1 MYQTLQ
7 KLEEKMK
14 KKNEEK
20 LLKFDLQLFAEGE
33 GDTSTGGDGGSDNGN
48 NEDVDHGTDEKH
60 GEKTFTQSEVSNMM
74 AKEKKEGKRAILK
87 SLGFESEDDAKKAI
101 EGYNKYLEGQKSESE
116 KQKEAL
122 DKANSEK
129 AEALNR
135 AKAAEN
141 KVACYNSGIASEY
154 IDDVLA
160 IASTKVSDEKDLVE
174 VLKEMKEDKKY
185 ESFFEKDSSSG
196 SKHGTGSNPGH
207 SGNDNEDKNDLGKR
221 LAEQRKSSMSAVAKS
236 NFFND

>member
-1 MYQTLQ
+1 
-7 KLEEKMK
+7 MK

-20 LLKFDLQLFAEGE
+20 LLKFDLQLFAEGD
-33 GDTSTGGDGGSDNGN
+33 DTGSDNGDN
-48 NEDVDHGTDEKH
+48 NDNNNDDANHGADDQNR
-60 GEKTFTQSEVSNMM
+60 GGKTFTQSEVSNMM

-87 SLGFESEDDAKKAI
+87 ALGFESEDDAKKAL
-101 EGYNKYLEGQKSESE
+101 EDYNKYLETQKSESE

-122 DKANSEK
+122 DKANNEK
-129 AEALNR
+129 IEALNR

-141 KVACYNSGIASEY
+141 KVACYNSGIATEY

-207 SGNDNEDKNDLGKR
+207 SGNDNDDNKNGLGTR
-221 LAEQRKSSMSAVAKS
+221 LAEQRKSSIAAAGKS
-236 NFFND
+236 NYFND

>member
-1 MYQTLQ
+1 
-7 KLEEKMK
+7 MK

-20 LLKFDLQLFAEGE
+20 LLNLDLQLFAEGDE
-33 GDTSTGGDGGSDNGN
+33 DSSTGGDNNVGGDDNN
-48 NEDVDHGTDEKH
+48 NDVNHGTDNNH

-129 AEALNR
+129 TEALKR

-207 SGNDNEDKNDLGKR
+207 SGNDNDDKNDLGKR
-221 LAEQRKSSMSAVAKS
+221 LAEQRKNSMSTAAKS
-236 NFFND
+236 SYFND

>member
-1 MYQTLQ
+1 
-7 KLEEKMK
+7 MK

-20 LLKFDLQLFAEGE
+20 LLRYNLQLFAEGDDS
-33 GDTSTGGDGGSDNGN
+33 GDNNNSDNNGN
-48 NEDVDHGTDEKH
+48 NDDANHGADDQNH

-129 AEALNR
+129 TEALKR

-207 SGNDNEDKNDLGKR
+207 SGNGDDDKNDLGKR
-221 LAEQRKSSMSAVAKS
+221 LAEQRKNSMSTAAKS
-236 NFFND
+236 SYFND

>member
-1 MYQTLQ
+1 
-7 KLEEKMK
+7 MK

-20 LLKFDLQLFAEGE
+20 LLNLDLQLFAEGDE
-33 GDTSTGGDGGSDNGN
+33 DSSTGGDDNVGGDDNN
-48 NEDVDHGTDEKH
+48 NDVNHGTGDDNR
-60 GEKTFTQSEVSNMM
+60 GGKTFTQSEVSSMM
-74 AKEKKEGKRAILK
+74 AKEKNEGKRSVLK
-87 SLGFESEDDAKKAI
+87 ALGFKSEDEAKKAI
-101 EGYNKYLEGQKSESE
+101 EGYNKYLEDQKSESE

-122 DKANSEK
+122 DKANNEK
-129 AEALNR
+129 VEALNR

-160 IASTKVSDEKDLVE
+160 IASTKVTDEKDLVE

-207 SGNDNEDKNDLGKR
+207 SGNDNDEKKDLGKR
-221 LAEQRKSSMSAVAKS
+221 LAEQRKSSMAATGKS
-236 NFFND
+236 SYFND

>member
-1 MYQTLQ
+1 
-7 KLEEKMK
+7 MK
-14 KKNEEK
+14 KKDEEK
-20 LLKFDLQLFAEGE
+20 LLNLDLQLFAEGD
-33 GDTSTGGDGGSDNGN
+33 GDSSAGGDNNVGGDDNN
-48 NEDVDHGTDEKH
+48 NDVNHGTDNNH

-129 AEALNR
+129 TEALKR

-207 SGNDNEDKNDLGKR
+207 SGNDNDDKNDLGKR
-221 LAEQRKSSMSAVAKS
+221 LAEQRKNSMSTAVKS
-236 NFFND
+236 SYFND

>member
-1 MYQTLQ
+1 
-7 KLEEKMK
+7 MK

-20 LLKFDLQLFAEGE
+20 LLRYNLQLFAEG
-33 GDTSTGGDGGSDNGN
+33 DDSGSDNGGNDN
-48 NEDVDHGTDEKH
+48 NDDVDHGTDDNR

-129 AEALNR
+129 TEALKR

-207 SGNDNEDKNDLGKR
+207 SGNDNDDKNDLGKR
-221 LAEQRKSSMSAVAKS
+221 LAEQRKNSMSTAAKS
-236 NFFND
+236 SYFND

>member
-1 MYQTLQ
+1 
-7 KLEEKMK
+7 MK

-20 LLKFDLQLFAEGE
+20 LLKFDLQLFAEGD
-33 GDTSTGGDGGSDNGN
+33 DTGSENGN
-48 NEDVDHGTDEKH
+48 NNDGNNDVDHDADDQNH
-60 GEKTFTQSEVSNMM
+60 GGKTFTQSEVSNMM
-74 AKEKKEGKRAILK
+74 AKEKNEGKRSVLK
-87 SLGFESEDDAKKAI
+87 SLGFKSEEEAKQAI
-101 EGYNKYLEGQKSESE
+101 EKYNKYLEDQKTEAE

-129 AEALNR
+129 SEAEKR
-135 AKAAEN
+135 AIAAEN
-141 KVACYNSGIASEY
+141 KVACYNSGIVSEY

-160 IASTKVSDEKDLVE
+160 IASTKVSDEKDLAT

-207 SGNDNEDKNDLGKR
+207 SGNGDDDKNNLGKR
-221 LAEQRKSSMSAVAKS
+221 LAEQRKNSVGATAKS
-236 NFFND
+236 NYFND

>member
-1 MYQTLQ
+1 
-7 KLEEKMK
+7 MK

-20 LLKFDLQLFAEGE
+20 LLNFDLQLFAEGDE
-33 GDTSTGGDGGSDNGN
+33 AGSDKGN
-48 NEDVDHGTDEKH
+48 NNDGNNNDVDHDTDENH
-60 GEKTFTQSEVSNMM
+60 GGKTFTQSEVSNMM

-87 SLGFESEDDAKKAI
+87 ALGFESEDDAKKAM
-101 EGYNKYLEGQKSESE
+101 EDYNKYLETQKSESE
-116 KQKEAL
+116 KQKEAI
-122 DKANSEK
+122 DKANNEK
-129 AEALNR
+129 IEALNR

-141 KVACYNSGIASEY
+141 KVACYNSGIAAEY

-207 SGNDNEDKNDLGKR
+207 SGNGDDDKNDLGKR
-221 LAEQRKSSMSAVAKS
+221 LAEQRKNSVGAATKS
-236 NFFND
+236 NYFND